1 MKKLLLTLLLCAAAV
16 FGFASAASALEI
28 DADAAVLMDAVSGRV
43 LYQSNAH
50 EKLAPAST
58 TKVFTA
64 LLVLENVDDLD
75 ATVTLP
81 DDFQNVGESG
91 INMEPGDTYSIK
103 DLLYALLLQSANDSA
118 QALAIAVSGSDEA
131 YMELMNKRSVELGL
145 EDSHWANPHGLD
157 DDAHYPSAHDLAVV
171 TREALNYP
179 IFNEIIVTPSY
190 TLALSNSAYDTR
202 EIYNHNQFLDLY
214 EGADGVKTGYTTNA
228 GNCPVASATREGMRL
243 IGVVLDAPEQS
254 HYVQMEALM
263 DYGFANYKPK
273 LIASAGDVVGRVKIA
288 HGVVGK
294 ANLVLGQD
302 VIIAEPN
309 NSDFEVGR
317 GKLSVPSPIEAPCD
331 NTDPV
336 GTITYTDDMND
347 VIEVPVFLDKSVAR
361 FTYKDAVRS
370 VWQSLMNALF

>member
-118 QALAIAVSGSDEA
+118 QALAIAVSGSEEA
-131 YMELMNKRSVELGL
+131 FMELMNKRNVELGL

-157 DDAHYPSAHDLAVV
+157 DDAHYTSAHDLAVV
-171 TREALNYP
+171 TREALKYP
-179 IFNEIIVTPSY
+179 VFNEIIVTPSY

-228 GNCPVASATREGMRL
+228 GNCLVASATREGMRL

-288 HGVVGK
+288 HGVVSK

-317 GKLSVPSPIEAPCD
+317 GKLSVPSSIEAPCD

-361 FTYKDAVRS
+361 FTYKDALRS

>member
-1 MKKLLLTLLLCAAAV
+1 
-16 FGFASAASALEI
+16 
-28 DADAAVLMDAVSGRV
+28 MDAVSGRV
-43 LYQSNAH
+43 LYQGNAH

-118 QALAIAVSGSDEA
+118 QALAIAVSGSEEA
-131 YMELMNKRSVELGL
+131 FMELMNKRSVELGL

-157 DDAHYPSAHDLAVV
+157 DDAHYTSAHDLAVV
-171 TREALNYP
+171 TKEALKYP

-228 GNCPVASATREGMRL
+228 GNCLVASATREGMRL

-254 HYVQMEALM
+254 HYEQMEALM

-288 HGVVGK
+288 HGVVSK

-317 GKLSVPSPIEAPCD
+317 GKLSVPSSIEAPCD

-361 FTYKDAVRS
+361 FTYKDALRS